1 MVQVRK
7 LVFIR
12 ELITSDS
19 FGEPCEPVSRVA
31 AAAVIH
37 NPLAGRFETDLS
49 ALFECGAELGRQLA
63 AEAVAQLTGA
73 PVSYGKA
80 AIVGVAGDMEHGGAV
95 IHPRLGAPMRSAAQG
110 GEAVIPSNVKI
121 GTTGTSIDLPLG
133 HKDNPWSFDHF
144 DTMTLCV
151 PDGPRPDEI
160 VMFLA
165 YADRGR
171 PLPRCGS
178 GPKKALTPRSAAM
191 LAGRN
196 NSVSQNIL
204 RST

>member
-1 MVQVRK
+1 MVQTRK
-7 LVFIR
+7 IVFIR

-19 FGEPCEPVSRVA
+19 HGEPCEPVSRVA
-31 AAAVIH
+31 VAAVLR
-37 NPLAGRFETDLS
+37 NPLAGRFESDLS
-49 ALFECGAELGRQLA
+49 ALFECGAELGRQLS
-63 AEAVAQLTGA
+63 EQAVAQLGGP

-95 IHPRLGAPMRSAAQG
+95 IHPRLGAAMRAAAHG

-121 GTTGTSIDLPLG
+121 GPPGTSIDLPLG

-151 PDGPRPDEI
+151 SDAPGPDEI

-165 YADRGR
+165 YANRGR
-171 PLPRCGS
+171 PIPRCGS
-178 GPKKALTPRSAAM
+178 GPVKTQAR
-191 LAGRN
+191 
-196 NSVSQNIL
+196 
-204 RST
+204 